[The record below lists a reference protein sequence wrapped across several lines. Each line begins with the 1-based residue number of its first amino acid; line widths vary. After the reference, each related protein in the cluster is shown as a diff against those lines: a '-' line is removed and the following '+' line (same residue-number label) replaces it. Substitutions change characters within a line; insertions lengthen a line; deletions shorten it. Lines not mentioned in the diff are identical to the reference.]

1 MLMPLPVTLY
11 RLVAEYESLLA
22 EESPDGATPPSQ
34 RLRDLAY
41 TLCVSTGTR
50 EVTDAL
56 DTARSYLAKAAA
68 TPVTSSPAATR
79 LRAERRPASAL
90 PKPAAIGTT
99 STASFQCDA
108 GEPSAGRRD
117 GILRPRH
124 RPTAPH
130 AAGAGKATEGEA

>member
-11 RLVAEYESLLA
+11 QLVAEYESLLA

-68 TPVTSSPAATR
+68 TPRHKLPGRHETPTNHLPWGSREGEGGADW
-79 LRAERRPASAL
+79 ERRIPE
-90 PKPAAIGTT
+90 PCHPRRVEHRGPGGTV
-99 STASFQCDA
+99 
-108 GEPSAGRRD
+108 RR
-117 GILRPRH
+117 
-124 RPTAPH
+124 
-130 AAGAGKATEGEA
+130 

>member
-1 MLMPLPVTLY
+1 MLMPLPATLY

-22 EESPDGATPPSQ
+22 EESPDGTTPPSQ

-79 LRAERRPASAL
+79 PGAKRRQASAL
-90 PKPAAIGTT
+90 PKLAAIGT
-99 STASFQCDA
+99 ASFHGDA
-108 GEPSAGRRD
+108 GEPSASRRD
-117 GILRPRH
+117 GTPRPGPRLM
-124 RPTAPH
+124 APH
-130 AAGAGKATEGEA
+130 AAGAGRGNGG

>member
-1 MLMPLPVTLY
+1 MLMPLPATLY

-22 EESPDGATPPSQ
+22 EESPGGTTPPSQ

-56 DTARSYLAKAAA
+56 DTARSYLAKVAA

-79 LRAERRPASAL
+79 PGAERRQASAL
-90 PKPAAIGTT
+90 PKPAAIGT
-99 STASFQCDA
+99 ASAAGFHGDA
-108 GEPSAGRRD
+108 GEPSASRRD
-117 GILRPRH
+117 GTPRPGS
-124 RPTAPH
+124 RPTASH
-130 AAGAGKATEGEA
+130 AAGAGRGNGG